1 MAQTIEIEF
10 KNLLTK
16 SEYEMLLKKF
26 NLTKSQVITQE
37 NHYFDTVEFS
47 LKEKRSAL
55 RIREK
60 KNHFEMTLKQPAN
73 IGLLETTQILS
84 KDEATKAIQFGMLP
98 SGIIQDLIV
107 ELKIPFERLE
117 YFGSLL
123 TKRIEFSYK
132 NGLLVLD
139 HSSYLNKDDYELE
152 YEVENYQTG
161 QQIFRDLL
169 KQFSIPERKTE
180 NKIQRFYHQKYSKN
194 NSN

>member
-16 SEYEMLLKKF
+16 REYEMLLEKF

-169 KQFSIPERKTE
+169 KQFGIPERKTE
-180 NKIQRFYHQKYSKN
+180 NKIQRFYHQKYSQN